1 MASAHPGEYRGP
13 CGRGIFA
20 LRDWTTPLKRP
31 EHLRLAKVVNDGPVW
46 KVGQQLMMKYNY
58 QGNADSP
65 LGKEL
70 TVACKTPVKY
80 VSRHDEHWINVRTQ
94 EGDEGYVPFS
104 YVMVDPEQLNSLPW
118 LEGKKEALVQQEAA
132 EFKPYRSAYAPKGNE
147 NSSAQDASQYYC
159 SICEKQLNG
168 PIPYKVHL
176 NSKAHKE
183 EVEVHAS

>member
-1 MASAHPGEYRGP
+1 MYGSHLFSAITTMASAHPGEYRGP

-80 VSRHDEHWINVRTQ
+80 VSRHDEHWINVLTQ

-104 YVMVDPEQLNSLPW
+104 YVMLSSSHIGQHTPLKVTKTVLHKTQASIIAVILSL
-118 LEGKKEALVQQEAA
+118 EE
-132 EFKPYRSAYAPKGNE
+132 SH
-147 NSSAQDASQYYC
+147 YY
-159 SICEKQLNG
+159 EKYL
-168 PIPYKVHL
+168 
-176 NSKAHKE
+176 
-183 EVEVHAS
+183 